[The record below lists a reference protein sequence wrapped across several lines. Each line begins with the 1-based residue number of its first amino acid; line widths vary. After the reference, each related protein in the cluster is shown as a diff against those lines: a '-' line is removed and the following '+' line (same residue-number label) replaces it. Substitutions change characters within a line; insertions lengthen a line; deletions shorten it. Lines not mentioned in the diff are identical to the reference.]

1 MEGKL
6 MLKFKDKDVS
16 VDGVLNEM
24 NNLKFKSVKDAFNF
38 NEDLLKRPRRDY
50 KKDSLKFFYCNYN
63 FQLALY
69 EVINEVM
76 YHHFDIDYWLRPE
89 VMKHQSC
96 KLLDDFIAWVKINL
110 SEHISEYMNEDD
122 KKNISAL
129 VANIKSNVNCFNNL
143 QNYLAGI
150 ASKVFYSCYE
160 KYRAE
165 YIRYIRQAENFACN
179 CQIDCR
185 QGLIMS
191 SGIKNYIYKFEGNY
205 FLFNFNSKT
214 FIASDNRKLRWLF
227 KAMPILNMSN
237 NIIIDEPLI
246 VNNILKSFAED
257 GDNLKCSSYTDN
269 FCCVRNNLLNY
280 LKESF
285 LRNKLTADNFSSL
298 KKQYDIGCQ
307 IERSE
312 NKPLNNRNL
321 KFFWDHSDSKI
332 GNKNLSW
339 AKLAKTLY
347 LLTNGDKQCL
357 DELAKLIAK
366 IIIGTEVCKQFDLK
380 VKKATVIICNNKTF
394 VLQFLQ
400 SVFLMGDLPPAFSH
414 GEFNNL
420 VHNSVSHDQ
429 LKNIRT
435 WGITDY
441 NLNELSN
448 PGNTGIFL
456 EDKLYSRIL
465 NITTEGGKIIDETY
479 LNNLIAGRVVNG
491 NNEYLGKQS
500 LTSEANY
507 VFIVS
512 RREEVEKINSDN
524 YDEINLSESIPED
537 ILYFNKDTELSDW
550 EKFFILNDLAWYGVK
565 LLLNSEHEE
574 ENKVP
579 KITDPV
585 EFFTEKC
592 CDKKEITEGDK
603 HNAANATAMRTFG
616 KAYNLFYNIVGKEYQ
631 LNDNQFDKNI
641 DKKYK
646 FPYII
651 LGGDRGNDIRERDL
665 QNGYAD
671 DEVLKHNSKAN
682 ICLGLVIKPKQE
694 ILNIAE
700 DYAENVN
707 AHKQIFTET
716 EFISFIGNLC
726 LDESELSRSNSRT
739 RY

>member
-76 YHHFDIDYWLRPE
+76 YHHFDIDYRLRPE

-96 KLLDDFIAWVKINL
+96 NLLDIFISWVKIKL
-110 SEHISEYMNEDD
+110 SGHISEYINEED
-122 KKNISAL
+122 KNNISAL
-129 VANIKSNVNCFNNL
+129 VASIGGDVNRFNNL

-227 KAMPILNMSN
+227 KAMPMLNRPN

-246 VNNILKSFAED
+246 INNILKSFAED

-285 LRNKLTADNFSSL
+285 LRNKLTADKSSSL

-321 KFFWDHSDSKI
+321 KFFWDHRDSKI

-400 SVFLMGDLPPAFSH
+400 SVFLMGALPPAFSH
-414 GEFNNL
+414 REFYAL
-420 VHNSVSHDQ
+420 THNSVSYDQ
-429 LKNIRT
+429 LKNIKY
-435 WGITDY
+435 WGMTDHT
-441 NLNELSN
+441 LSELSN
-448 PGNTGIFL
+448 PSNTGIFL

-479 LNNLIAGRVVNG
+479 LNNLIAGRIVNG
-491 NNEYLGKQS
+491 NNEYLGKQT
-500 LTSEANY
+500 LASEAHY
-507 VFIVS
+507 VFIAN
-512 RREEVEKINSDN
+512 RMEEVEKINSDN
-524 YDEINLSESIPED
+524 YDEIHLSENIPDD

-550 EKFFILNDLAWYGVK
+550 EKFFILNDLAQYGVK

-592 CDKKEITEGDK
+592 CDKKEFTEGDK
-603 HNAANATAMRTFG
+603 PDAANATAMRTFG

-641 DKKYK
+641 CKKYK

-651 LGGDRGNDIRERDL
+651 LGGERGNDIRERDL

-700 DYAENVN
+700 DYAENIN

-726 LDESELSRSNSRT
+726 IDESELSRSNSRK

>member
-6 MLKFKDKDVS
+6 MLKFKDVS
-16 VDGVLNEM
+16 VDDVLKEM
-24 NNLKFKSVKDAFNF
+24 DKLNFKSVKDTFNF

-69 EVINEVM
+69 EVINEVI
-76 YHHFDIDYWLRPE
+76 YHHFDIDYRLRPE

-96 KLLDDFIAWVKINL
+96 NLLDIFISWVKINL
-110 SEHISEYMNEDD
+110 SGHISEYINEED
-122 KKNISAL
+122 KNNISAL
-129 VANIKSNVNCFNNL
+129 VTSIGGDTNCFNNL

-165 YIRYIRQAENFACN
+165 YIRHIRQAENFACN

-191 SGIKNYIYKFEGNY
+191 SGIKNYLYKFEDNY
-205 FLFNFNSKT
+205 FLFNPNSNT
-214 FIASDNRKLRWLF
+214 YIASDNRKLRWLF
-227 KAMPILNMSN
+227 KAMPMLNRPN

-246 VNNILKSFAED
+246 INNILKSFAED
-257 GDNLKCSSYTDN
+257 KDNLKCYRYTDN
-269 FCCVRNNLLNY
+269 FCCVRNNLLKY
-280 LKESF
+280 LREAF
-285 LRNKLTADNFSSL
+285 LRDKLTADKSSSL
-298 KKQYDIGCQ
+298 MKQYDISNY
-307 IERSE
+307 ILRSMNE
-312 NKPLNNRNL
+312 PLDNRNL
-321 KFFWDHSDSKI
+321 KFFWDHRDSKI

-400 SVFLMGDLPPAFSH
+400 SVFLMGALPPAFSYR
-414 GEFNNL
+414 EFYNL
-420 VHNSVSHDQ
+420 IHNSVSHDQ
-429 LKNIRT
+429 LKNIKY
-435 WGITDY
+435 WGMTDHT
-441 NLNELSN
+441 LSELSN
-448 PGNTGIFL
+448 PSNTGIFL
-456 EDKLYSRIL
+456 QDKLYSRIL

-479 LNNLIAGRVVNG
+479 LNNLIAGCVVNG
-491 NNEYLGKQS
+491 NNEYLGKQT

-507 VFIVS
+507 LFIVN
-512 RREEVEKINSDN
+512 RKEEVEKINSDN

-550 EKFFILNDLAWYGVK
+550 EKFFILNDLARYGVK
-565 LLLNSEHEE
+565 LLLNAEHEE

-603 HNAANATAMRTFG
+603 HDAANATAMRTFG

-651 LGGDRGNDIRERDL
+651 LGGQRGNDIRERDL

-694 ILNIAE
+694 ILKIAE

-726 LDESELSRSNSRT
+726 IDESELSRSNSRK